1 MEKILFSYINKKN
14 QSIVI
19 MCNEFEDTF
28 YKIDL
33 DGSIIEKIIDPFV
46 LDVILDDVKENSIFN
61 CIECYHDMLLSYI
74 EENEIEINFEIVKGQ
89 ENKRLFSYCCFRWY
103 YVINIRWYVWIMFF

>member
-1 MEKILFSYINKKN
+1 MEKILFSYINKKK

-28 YKIDL
+28 YMINHDEHDIYNIL
-33 DGSIIEKIIDPFV
+33 DVFV

-61 CIECYHDMLLSYI
+61 CIECYYDMLLSYI
-74 EENEIEINFEIVKGQ
+74 QENEIDIIFEIVKGQ
-89 ENKRLFSYCCFRWY
+89 EMKDYFLIVVF
-103 YVINIRWYVWIMFF
+103 VGIMFL

>member
-28 YKIDL
+28 YMINHDEHDIYNIL
-33 DGSIIEKIIDPFV
+33 DVFV
-46 LDVILDDVKENSIFN
+46 LDVILDDVKEDSIFN

-74 EENEIEINFEIVKGQ
+74 EENEIEINFEIVKG
-89 ENKRLFSYCCFRWY
+89 
-103 YVINIRWYVWIMFF
+103 